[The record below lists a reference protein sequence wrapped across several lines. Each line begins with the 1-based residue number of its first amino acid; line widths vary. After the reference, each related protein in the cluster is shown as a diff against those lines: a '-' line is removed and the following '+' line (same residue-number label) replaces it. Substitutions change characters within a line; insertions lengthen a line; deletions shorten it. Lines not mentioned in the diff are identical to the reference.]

1 MVVKH
6 SLCMHIMLL
15 LTLNRLQ
22 SGVISNC
29 KICEKRQDH
38 HASFCHA
45 VLLSLTLVLNS
56 EYHPR

>member
-1 MVVKH
+1 
-6 SLCMHIMLL
+6 MHIMLL